1 MAPKFSPGSI
11 AYARDGRAYTV
22 EVVDGGTVYC
32 MSSNGVEMEF
42 SEENLVSESEWAARS
57 DGRRDVSYARLKQ
70 ARAYGTS
77 ADLIE
82 RKAAEDLLAK
92 AERLSPSLLDFTAF
106 TTARHILVEN
116 GDEDLVSGL
125 SIIKSRQIFDEAKP
139 EIRARLLAGVLGVRS
154 DTLASAVKLGDN
166 LMRAML
172 EKGLDAHASAF
183 EDFLDRPRR

>member
-1 MAPKFSPGSI
+1 MASKFSPGSI
-11 AYARDGRAYTV
+11 AYARDGRSYTV

-32 MSSNGVEMEF
+32 TSSNGVEMEF
-42 SEENLVSESEWAARS
+42 PEDSLVSESEWSARS

-70 ARAYGTS
+70 ARAYGSS

-92 AERLSPSLLDFTAF
+92 TERLSPSLLDFTAF
-106 TTARHILVEN
+106 TAARQILVEN

-125 SIIKSRQIFDEAKP
+125 SIVKSRQIFDEAKP
-139 EIRARLLAGVLGVRS
+139 EIRARLLAGVLGVRP

>member
-11 AYARDGRAYTV
+11 AYARDGRSYTV

-32 MSSNGVEMEF
+32 TSSNGVEMEF
-42 SEENLVSESEWAARS
+42 PEDSLVSESEWAAQS

-70 ARAYGTS
+70 ARAYSSS

-106 TTARHILVEN
+106 TTARQILAEN

-125 SIIKSRQIFDEAKP
+125 SIVKSRQIFDEAKP
-139 EIRARLLAGVLGVRS
+139 EIRARLLAGVLGVRP